1 MTGRLLVVVVVVVVV
16 VSADR
21 VHDEHVGRAH

>member
-1 MTGRLLVVVVVVVVV
+1 MTGRLLLLVVV

-21 VHDEHVGRAH
+21 VRHEHVGRAH